1 MKIEF
6 ISKEI
11 YQGIVAAPMFSGQ
24 RHSKGA
30 DALDKISAGALTR
43 ALKAFRFDGK
53 PGQSIDIK
61 ALLGFDGAA
70 VMLVGVGD
78 RDAADDLAWEE
89 FGACA
94 LKKVQTSGVDT
105 LTLHMGGLDAGAGA
119 RAAFGALLAAYRF
132 DKYRTTLGANKTPSI
147 TMIRIICDDAAA
159 AKKVFSPLHE
169 LAHGV
174 CLARDLVSEPANVL
188 HPEAFARRAQELETL
203 GVDVHIL
210 DEKDMRK
217 LGMNALLSV
226 GQGSNYGS
234 RLAVMSWQGGK
245 KDADPVVLVGKG
257 VCFDTGGISL
267 KPGAGMWDMKG
278 DMGGAAAVTGTMRAL
293 AGRKARANV
302 IGIIGLVENM
312 PDAAATRPGDIVT
325 SADGQTI
332 EVQNTDAEGR
342 LVLVDAL
349 WYGLHTY
356 KPCRIINLATLTGA
370 IIIALGHENAGVFSN
385 DDALAKALDQAGKA
399 SGETVWR
406 LPLGS
411 GYDKLIDSKYAD
423 MKNIGGRGAGSITA
437 AQFLRRFV
445 GETPWAHID
454 IAGTAWKDS
463 SDDPREPTWAT
474 GYGVRLL
481 DRFISQEHEGQA

>member
-1 MKIEF
+1 MKVSFSNTAKYE
-6 ISKEI
+6 
-11 YQGIVAAPMFSGQ
+11 GAVAVPVFLDN

-30 DALDKISAGALTR
+30 DALDEATGGTISR
-43 ALKAFRFDGK
+43 AQKGSRFHGKDGQTIVINA
-53 PGQSIDIK
+53 PSGIAAQTVF
-61 ALLGFDGAA
+61 LG
-70 VMLVGVGD
+70 GVGD
-78 RDAADDLAWEE
+78 RDAVGVLDWEA
-89 FGACA
+89 F
-94 LKKVQTSGVDT
+94 
-105 LTLHMGGLDAGAGA
+105 GA
-119 RAAFGALLAAYRF
+119 RALKSVQCSGAKTLVFDMRDLDAPASARAVFGAQLAAYRF
-132 DKYRTTLGANKTPSI
+132 DKYRTTLKDDKKPSI
-147 TMIRIICDDAAA
+147 TAVRVICSDSAA
-159 AKKVFSPLHE
+159 AKSAYAPLKE
-169 LAHGV
+169 TAEGV
-174 CLARDLVSEPANVL
+174 ILARDLVSEPANVL
-188 HPEAFARRAQELETL
+188 HPESFAKKAQDLEEYGL
-203 GVDVHIL
+203 EVQIL
-210 DEKDMRK
+210 DEKDMKK

-234 RLAVMSWQGGK
+234 KLAVMSWFGA
-245 KDADPVVLVGKG
+245 KDRKEAPLVLVGKG

-312 PDAAATRPGDIVT
+312 PDAAATRPGDIIT

-349 WYGLHTY
+349 WYGLRF
-356 KPCRIINLATLTGA
+356 KPKQIIDFATLTGA

-385 DDALAKALDQAGKA
+385 DDALAGALDSAGKA

-406 LPLGS
+406 LPIGA

-437 AQFLRRFV
+437 AQFLHRYV
-445 GETPWAHID
+445 GDTPWAHVD

-463 SDDPREPTWAT
+463 SDDPREPVWAT
-474 GYGVRLL
+474 GYGVRLM
-481 DRFISQEHEGQA
+481 DNFVSEQCEG